1 MGAWVRTLCAPT
13 FTHLGGVVLDL
24 PPPVAEVAIDADV
37 WLPASSIRWPSS
49 EHAVAIYEGTTESGS
64 ELHKVAADRYE
75 FKFIQVGDRLVVV
88 MGLHPGLNGGR
99 QAREFVSA
107 HESFHIAAQLYG
119 ARIPLNY
126 LEIAPELVATH
137 AGAHAFEFFYDAI
150 DTMHAEVARG
160 AEDVD
165 CSALEETY
173 AALEEGAR
181 TYLNYKIFWEWPAE
195 FYSYSVTFAGRLGEY
210 EAFRARLFPDDTGYR
225 LFTAGVKVARMLE
238 AKLPRA
244 EWQAQVADGRSMLAV
259 LAATYQCRLVLDE
272 GPAVTVV
279 RVGIP

>member
-1 MGAWVRTLCAPT
+1 M
-13 FTHLGGVVLDL
+13 LDF
-24 PPPVAEVAIDADV
+24 PPPMAEVVIDADA
-37 WLPASSIRWPSS
+37 WQHASRIRWPSS
-49 EHAVAIYEGTTESGS
+49 EQAVVVYEGTTDADS
-64 ELHKVAADRYE
+64 ELLRVDAERHE
-75 FKFIQVGDRLVVV
+75 FRFAQVGDRLVAV
-88 MGLHPGLNGGR
+88 MGLWPGVNGGDR
-99 QAREFVSA
+99 AREFLAA
-107 HESFHIAAQLYG
+107 HESFHIAAQFYG
-119 ARIPLNY
+119 GRIPLAY
-126 LEIAPELVATH
+126 LEVDPILVRAY
-137 AGAHAFEFFYDAI
+137 AEGRAFDGFYDAI